1 MRDTRHIR
9 PGPPPDA
16 ADFPELLGT
25 PPRAELP
32 DALPAPQGSTETPAD
47 PLGKPLAIWEVAKLI
62 GCSVWTVRHRFI
74 PDGLPHL
81 RTGPTGKLLFY
92 KNQIIRW
99 LLREQQKGGET

>member
-1 MRDTRHIR
+1 MRDTKHIR
-9 PGPPPDA
+9 PGPERDA
-16 ADFPELLGT
+16 ADFPELLHNQ
-25 PPRAELP
+25 PRAELP
-32 DALPAPQGSTETPAD
+32 EALPASGNSSEMAPD
-47 PLGKPLAIWEVAKLI
+47 PLGEALAIREVAKLI

-81 RTGPTGKLLFY
+81 RTGRTGKLLFY